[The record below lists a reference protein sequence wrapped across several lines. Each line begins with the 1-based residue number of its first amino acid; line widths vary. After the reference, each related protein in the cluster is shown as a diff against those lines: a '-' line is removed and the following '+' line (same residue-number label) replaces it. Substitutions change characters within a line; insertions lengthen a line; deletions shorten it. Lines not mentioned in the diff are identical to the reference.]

1 MDTNITESF
10 IAMVEAY
17 KVKPELEAQVRRL
30 GEDNALCYQTIDL
43 KNQTI
48 TTLDSTIAELRA
60 KLSEVTTQRDDA
72 MFRNLELE
80 EKLGGIERLLG
91 LAERVEQARKAE
103 HEATVAAMTPVVVK
117 PEPVRELEP
126 HEYPTF
132 TGPIDPVVVEPQGQ
146 SDENPTVS
154 PTEIVTD
161 TTTSKDGLAT
171 QTQSEP
177 KINPY
182 SGFPIHYPDG
192 EYKGQSYYDKPS
204 WVSWA
209 AWCDAGGEA
218 EPYMQQVTR

>member
-91 LAERVEQARKAE
+91 LAERVESARKAE
-103 HEATVAAMTPVVVK
+103 HEATVAAMTPVKVEPSVEDK
-117 PEPVRELEP
+117 PAETPNDP
-126 HEYPTF
+126 GMAYHA
-132 TGPIDPVVVEPQGQ
+132 GPIDPVVVEPQGQ
-146 SDENPTVS
+146 SEVDPMPVGLPES
-154 PTEIVTD
+154 D
-161 TTTSKDGLAT
+161 TMTSKDGPMT
-171 QTQSEP
+171 QTMFD
-177 KINPY
+177 PY
-182 SGFPIHYPDG
+182 KNESWLNQP
-192 EYKGQSYYDKPS
+192 YDNKPW
-204 WVSWA
+204 WVKDREWNH
-209 AWCDAGGEA
+209 AGGL
-218 EPYMQQVTR
+218 MF

>member
-91 LAERVEQARKAE
+91 LAERVESARKAE
-103 HEATVAAMTPVVVK
+103 HEATVAAMTPTQVELAEVEQKIMAV
-117 PEPVRELEP
+117 PEDHPVWNP
-126 HEYPTF
+126 
-132 TGPIDPVVVEPQGQ
+132 TGPIDPVVVEPQSQ
-146 SDENPTVS
+146 SEVDPTPVGLPES
-154 PTEIVTD
+154 D
-161 TTTSKDGLAT
+161 TTTSKDGPST
-171 QTQSEP
+171 QTVFD
-177 KINPY
+177 PY
-182 SGFPIHYPDG
+182 KNESWLNQP
-192 EYKGQSYYDKPS
+192 YDNKPW
-204 WVSWA
+204 WVKDPEWNH
-209 AWCDAGGEA
+209 AGGL
-218 EPYMQQVTR
+218 MF

>member
-91 LAERVEQARKAE
+91 LAERVESARKAE
-103 HEATVAAMTPVVVK
+103 HEATVAALTPKPVEQEYNTKTGEIEPVV
-117 PEPVRELEP
+117 
-126 HEYPTF
+126 Y

>member
-91 LAERVEQARKAE
+91 LAERVESARKAE
-103 HEATVAAMTPVVVK
+103 HEATVAAMTLTQVELAEVEQKIMAVPEDHPVWN
-117 PEPVRELEP
+117 P
-126 HEYPTF
+126 

-146 SDENPTVS
+146 SEVDPMPVGQPES
-154 PTEIVTD
+154 D
-161 TTTSKDGLAT
+161 TMTSKDG
-171 QTQSEP
+171 P
-177 KINPY
+177 KTLTPSDDCDRNDSRQDFNKPWAEK
-182 SGFPIHYPDG
+182 PWWVTPG
-192 EYKGQSYYDKPS
+192 EWY
-204 WVSWA
+204 
-209 AWCDAGGEA
+209 DAGGMMA
-218 EPYMQQVTR
+218 